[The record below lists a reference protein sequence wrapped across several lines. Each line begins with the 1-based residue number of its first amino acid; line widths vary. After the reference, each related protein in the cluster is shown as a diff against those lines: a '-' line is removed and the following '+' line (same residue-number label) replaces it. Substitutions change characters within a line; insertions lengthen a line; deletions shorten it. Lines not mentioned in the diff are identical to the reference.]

1 VSYSQCLKAF
11 DIRNKRI
18 RKIRQSKLISYPR
31 LTLDAK
37 GAAVALLTFDD
48 RYYDTAEL
56 AEVIGVSERELILR
70 LEELVR
76 CGYVQHKNG
85 TYTLREVD

>member
-1 VSYSQCLKAF
+1 MKT
-11 DIRNKRI
+11 
-18 RKIRQSKLISYPR
+18 KIVRVCDMLVVPTKLLRDPR

-37 GAAVALLTFDD
+37 GAAVVLLTFDD
-48 RYYDTAEL
+48 HYYDTSEL
-56 AEVIGVSERELILR
+56 AELIGVSERELILR

-76 CGYVQHKNG
+76 CGYVRYKNG

>member
-1 VSYSQCLKAF
+1 MKTKI
-11 DIRNKRI
+11 IRACDMLIVPK
-18 RKIRQSKLISYPR
+18 KLLRDPR

-56 AEVIGVSERELILR
+56 AEVIGISERELILR

-76 CGYVQHKNG
+76 CGYVQHKSG

>member
-1 VSYSQCLKAF
+1 MRTKI
-11 DIRNKRI
+11 IRACDMLVVPT
-18 RKIRQSKLISYPR
+18 KLLRDPR

-48 RYYDTAEL
+48 HFYDTAEL
-56 AEVIGVSERELILR
+56 GEVIGISERELILR

-76 CGYVQHKNG
+76 CGYVQHKSS